1 MIRIL
6 LALATTLIAG
16 LGIGGTVAPAAAHG
30 VRVGIAVPAPVV
42 VAPPVPVFVAPAPVV
57 VAPPVFISPG
67 VPVYFY
73 GSRYY
78 TRYRGGWF
86 VTPGYGTGWAPVAVA
101 RVPRPIVVAPGFHA
115 RGAHGHGGA
124 RWAHGHR

>member
-6 LALATTLIAG
+6 SALAPMLIG
-16 LGIGGTVAPAAAHG
+16 VLGISGTVAPAAAHG

-42 VAPPVPVFVAPAPVV
+42 VAPPVPVVVAPAPVV
-57 VAPPVFISPG
+57 VAPPVFISPR

-78 TRYRGGWF
+78 TFHRGGWF
-86 VTPGYGTGWAPVAVA
+86 VTPGYGTGWVAVA
-101 RVPRPIVVAPGFHA
+101 RVPRPIAVAPGFHA
-115 RGAHGHGGA
+115 RGAHGHG
-124 RWAHGHR
+124 HR